1 MKNKISTSE
10 TNQEVKKKESLFK
23 WYIITI
29 PALIAT
35 FVICYALQW
44 VLWKWIWLAIPIWV
58 FFYFITRKDRTD
70 YSSPIIPREVK
81 KYIDHDDFKEWCKQS
96 SKDTPL
102 IISDPTPITFWERLK
117 YKIRKYLP

>member
-1 MKNKISTSE
+1 MN
-10 TNQEVKKKESLFK
+10 KKENWLK
-23 WYIITI
+23 WFIITI

-44 VLWKWIWLAIPIWV
+44 VLWRWIWLAIPIWV
-58 FFYFITRKDRTD
+58 ISYFIFGK
-70 YSSPIIPREVK
+70 YGINYNSPIISREVK
-81 KYIDHDDFKEWCKQS
+81 KHIDRDDFKEWCKQS

-102 IISDPTPITFWERLK
+102 IISDPMPITFWERLK